1 MEESSSDSQSRCP
14 CGFWGSAK
22 TLGLCSICYRKAHR
36 GQTQGTS
43 HSFDGGK
50 AAVGNCHNQ
59 SQNSS
64 QGKRMDSKPFPSRST
79 TDNLASSLSAPP
91 SERAAL
97 SASTSSSIDATT
109 STTSGTTTTPAHIST
124 VMSGA
129 VGGGDIG
136 SSGTSMVKP
145 SCEPLPDPSDT
156 DTCSSASSDQSYDIK
171 HDAGYCQSDSCS
183 SLNSVVSSIAATY
196 SSNTSLISA
205 GDHMV
210 VGSQVSSICGIQS
223 SANDSKSSTQTSS
236 SPSISG
242 TSVDLNS
249 KVASHKN
256 SADRN
261 KERGE
266 KMTDSLLSNDKN
278 SQASSSA
285 NNQPLSVTSGSI
297 EKSSAVNSLSLT
309 AHKGI
314 KRSRDEMEASDNLLT
329 TFAQKNKK
337 RCFICSCKLEL
348 AQRTIGRCRCDRIFC
363 ALHRLPELHDC
374 DFNHKEDGRREARE
388 KMIKPTRH
396 LGPSYR
402 REDHL

>member
-14 CGFWGSAK
+14 CGFWGSSK

-50 AAVGNCHNQ
+50 TAVGNCHNQ

-79 TDNLASSLSAPP
+79 TDNLASSLSTPP

-97 SASTSSSIDATT
+97 SASTTSPIDATV
-109 STTSGTTTTPAHIST
+109 STTASGTSTTPAHIST

-129 VGGGDIG
+129 VGGDVG
-136 SSGTSMVKP
+136 SSGTSVVKP

-196 SSNTSLISA
+196 SSNISLISA
-205 GDHMV
+205 GDHTV
-210 VGSQVSSICGIQS
+210 GGSQISSIYGIQS
-223 SANDSKSSTQTSS
+223 VANDSKSSTQTSS
-236 SPSISG
+236 SQSISG

-249 KVASHKN
+249 KAVTSYKN
-256 SADRN
+256 TADRN

-266 KMTDSLLSNDKN
+266 KVTDSSLSNDKI
-278 SQASSSA
+278 SLASSS
-285 NNQPLSVTSGSI
+285 NSQPLSVASGI
-297 EKSSAVNSLSLT
+297 TEKSAVETLN
-309 AHKGI
+309 AQRGV